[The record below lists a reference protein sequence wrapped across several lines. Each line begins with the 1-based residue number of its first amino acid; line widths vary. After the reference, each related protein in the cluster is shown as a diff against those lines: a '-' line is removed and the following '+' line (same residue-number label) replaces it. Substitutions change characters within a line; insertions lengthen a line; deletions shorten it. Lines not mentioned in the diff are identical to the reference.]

1 MIPRNL
7 RHFRLFLHVVDGWGV
22 TGAARRLGVTQPAVT
37 QALASLEDAVGARLF
52 DRTPQGLFP
61 TDRGAAL
68 ADRLRRAMGPLDT
81 ALTALSPR
89 LLRTATAAQLRALI
103 AVAEAQNVTLA
114 AAAIGRA
121 QPTLHRAIARLEA
134 EAGAPLFER
143 TSHGLV
149 PTRACRVLVRAAR
162 LAFSEVAQADA
173 ELAEFDGRDPGPI
186 VVGAL
191 PLSRAA
197 LLPEALSAFHAER
210 PRQVVTVID
219 GPYPELL
226 SGLRQG
232 DIDVIIGALRDPP
245 PVEDVV
251 EERLFTDR
259 LVILARPDHPATRA
273 RQTRADLMHHAFAVP
288 RPGTP
293 SRAQFDAH
301 FGTLPPDS
309 VVECGSILLMRELL
323 RRSDLLGC
331 ISGRQAE
338 AEIRAGLLAEV
349 TTEIDWP
356 ERPIGLT
363 LRAGWRPT
371 RAQALFLDHLRGA
384 AAAAAPAGAGPAPP
398 VALPPNQATTR
409 RGGGTMPDHV
419 IPAPPTPTIPTAD
432 GGTFPVRRVYCIGRN
447 FAAHAV
453 EMGHD
458 PDREP
463 PFFFQKTPDSLDP
476 SGQFPYPPK
485 SSDVHHEVELLVA
498 LKTGGTN
505 IPVDTALDHVW
516 GYGICLDM
524 TRRDLQGEAKK
535 LGRPWEIGKSF
546 ERSGPVGPLHPA
558 AQIGHPSEGRIAL
571 TINGELRQDGD
582 LNQMIW
588 KVPEMISYLSDYFT
602 LAPGDVIMAGTPA
615 GVGPVEK
622 GDVMEAEIE
631 GLGTLTVTVV

>member
-7 RHFRLFLHVVDGWGV
+7 RHFRLFLDVADGHGV

-37 QALASLEDAVGARLF
+37 QALASLERAAGAPLF

-68 ADRLRRAMGPLDT
+68 ALRLRRAMGPLDA
-81 ALTALSPR
+81 ALASLSPR
-89 LLRTATAAQLRALI
+89 LLHTATAAQLRALI

-114 AAAIGRA
+114 AAASGRA
-121 QPTLHRAIARLEA
+121 QPTLHRAITRLEA
-134 EAGAPLFER
+134 EASTPLFER
-143 TSHGLV
+143 TSLGLV
-149 PTRACRVLVRAAR
+149 PTRACSTLVRAAR
-162 LAFSEVAQADA
+162 LAFSEVAQAEAD
-173 ELAEFDGRDPGPI
+173 LAEFDGQGAGRI
-186 VVGAL
+186 TLGAL

-197 LLPEALSAFHAER
+197 VLPEALAAFHAER
-210 PRQVVTVID
+210 PRQIVTVID
-219 GPYPELL
+219 GSYPELL

-232 DIDVIIGALRDPP
+232 DIDLILGALRDPP

-259 LVILARPDHPATRA
+259 LVILARRGHPATRA
-273 RQTRADLMHHAFAVP
+273 RQTRADLLHHAFAVP

-301 FGTLPPDS
+301 FGTLPPAG
-309 VVECGSILLMRELL
+309 VVECGSVLLMRELL
-323 RRSDLLGC
+323 QRSDLLGC

-349 TTEIDWP
+349 ATEIDWP

-371 RAQALFLDHLRGA
+371 RAQARFLDHLRRA
-384 AAAAAPAGAGPAPP
+384 AAGAGPARP
-398 VALPPNQATTR
+398 VALPPTQTTKF
-409 RGGGTMPDHV
+409 RGGGPMPDHV
-419 IPAPPTPTIPTAD
+419 IPAPPQPVIPTAD
-432 GGTFPVRRVYCIGRN
+432 GGSFPVRRVYCIGRN

-476 SGQFPYPPK
+476 SGQFPYPTMT
-485 SSDVHHEVELLVA
+485 SDVHHEVELLVA
-498 LKTGGTN
+498 LKSGGTD
-505 IPVDTALDHVW
+505 IPLETALDHVW

-524 TRRDLQGEAKK
+524 TRRDLQGEAKN

-546 ERSGPVGPLHPA
+546 ERSGPVGPLLPVT
-558 AQIGHPSEGRIAL
+558 QIGHPSDGRISL
-571 TINGELRQDGD
+571 TVNGEVRQDGD

-588 KVPEMISYLSDYFT
+588 KVPEMIAYLSRYFT

-615 GVGPVEK
+615 GVGPVAK
-622 GDVMEAEIE
+622 GDVMEAAID